1 VPHLNAMP
9 GLTKNEW
16 RGLWAILWRVL
27 IFGPILGILG
37 LALLLLVIAAFV
49 APPPYAALAFLTGDW
64 LKGSAALLGWFVLL
78 RFRRPILR
86 WTFEGMAYASI

>member
-1 VPHLNAMP
+1 MAPLNAMP

-16 RGLWAILWRVL
+16 KGLWAILWRVL

-49 APPPYAALAFLTGDW
+49 APTPYAALAFLTGDW
-64 LKGSAALLGWFVLL
+64 LEGAAALLGWLVVL
-78 RFRRPILR
+78 RFRRPIVR
-86 WTFEGMAYASI
+86 WTFEGMEYASI